1 MNEASYDNSMSTKEN
16 SELTFL
22 ATLKQ
27 DIGDAGSIIAFSSDV
42 MR

>member
-1 MNEASYDNSMSTKEN
+1 MLKEN